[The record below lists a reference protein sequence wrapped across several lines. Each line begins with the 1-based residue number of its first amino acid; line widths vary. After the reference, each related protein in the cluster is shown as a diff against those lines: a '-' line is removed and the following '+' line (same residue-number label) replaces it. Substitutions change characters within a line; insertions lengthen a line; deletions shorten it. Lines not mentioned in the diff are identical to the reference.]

1 MGRFLAVVALV
12 VVGVVASPASAVS
25 AVGSQVDGP
34 GSVSWSVA
42 PASVSGTPDRP
53 NFVLE
58 AAPGEV
64 LRDTLVVE
72 NLGSVNLVLGVDA
85 SDAFNTPNG
94 GIDLLP
100 ADEEPV
106 DLGSWVRPE
115 SSSITVPAGASV
127 EVPFTIEVP
136 EDAAPG
142 DHAGGI
148 VTSLRVTEDGPAGNR
163 VEVERRLGTRI
174 YVRVDGEL
182 RPELTFTELSATYD
196 GTANPFAPGTM
207 RLTYRVENTG
217 NVRLRATREATVS
230 PSWGPSASAEAAD
243 MAELLPGNSIELTQ
257 SVAGVW
263 PGGSIRSEVELVPYE
278 SSGASVAEVRR
289 AIART
294 SSSVVPW
301 PQIVAALV
309 VLLALVCWYVARR
322 RARARLRT
330 TVDEALQEAL
340 AQRTPPP
347 PSPPSSSLPS
357 PAREFA
363 DTPTHGGTTT

>member
-1 MGRFLAVVALV
+1 MGRLLSLAVLV
-12 VVGVVASPASAVS
+12 GLVVASPAST
-25 AVGSQVDGP
+25 VGAARSQADGQ

-42 PASVSGTPDRP
+42 PVSVAGTPARP

-58 AAPGEV
+58 ATPGEV

-72 NLGSVNLVLGVDA
+72 NLGSVDLVLGVDA
-85 SDAFNTPNG
+85 NDAVNTPEG
-94 GIDLLP
+94 GIDLL
-100 ADEEPV
+100 ASDEEPV
-106 DLGSWVRPE
+106 GLGSWVRPA
-115 SSSITVPAGASV
+115 SSSLTVPAGASV

-148 VTSLRVTEDGPAGNR
+148 VTSLRVIEDGPAGNR

-182 RPELTFTELSATYD
+182 RPELTFTELRATYD

-207 RLTYRVENTG
+207 RLTFRVENTG
-217 NVRLRATREATVS
+217 NVRLRATRTATVS

-243 MAELLPGNSIELTQ
+243 MAELLPGNSLELTQ
-257 SVAGVW
+257 TVPGVW
-263 PGGSIRSEVELVPYE
+263 PGGSTRSQVELVPYE
-278 SSGASVAEVRR
+278 PSGVTATTVRP

-294 SSSVVPW
+294 SSSLTPW
-301 PQIVAALV
+301 PQLVAALV
-309 VLLALVCWYVARR
+309 LSVLVAAWCLARR
-322 RARARLRT
+322 RTRARLRT

-347 PSPPSSSLPS
+347 LP
-357 PAREFA
+357 AVEFA